1 MLDPI
6 LEDFFENTFNY
17 KKLKDSRKKK
27 NIFR

>member
-6 LEDFFENTFNY
+6 LEDFFDNTFNY
-17 KKLKDSRKKK
+17 KKLKESRKKK

>member
-17 KKLKDSRKKK
+17 KKLKESRKKEK
-27 NIFR
+27 YL